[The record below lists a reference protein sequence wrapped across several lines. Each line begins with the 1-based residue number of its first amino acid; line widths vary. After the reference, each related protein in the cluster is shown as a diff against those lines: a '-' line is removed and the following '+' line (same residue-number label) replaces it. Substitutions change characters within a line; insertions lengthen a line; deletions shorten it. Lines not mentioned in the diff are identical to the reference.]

1 LHGYAILP
9 NIFPH
14 NEISEVANVIS
25 QSQLKRSRAGARHI
39 LSVPVVC
46 KVAEDLRLLSIAREV
61 LGQAAIP
68 FRATLFDK
76 SPSSNWLV
84 AWHQD
89 TALPLVKRTEE
100 PGWGPWSI
108 KEGVNYAHAP
118 REALE
123 QVLALRVHLDDSES
137 ANGPLRV
144 IPETHC
150 GGVLS
155 DSEIQKR
162 ASTSQHVECTVAR
175 GGLIAMRPLII
186 HASSKAEND
195 SPRRVLHIEY
205 AARIEISN
213 ELRLATV

>member
-1 LHGYAILP
+1 LTEQSFIRLHGYAILP

-14 NEISEVANVIS
+14 NEISEVADVNS

-39 LSVPVVC
+39 LSVPAVS

-89 TALPLVKRTEE
+89 TALPLVKRIEE

-144 IPETHC
+144 IPDTHC
-150 GGVLS
+150 CHVLS

-162 ASTSQHVECTVAR
+162 ASTSPDVECTS
-175 GGLIAMRPLII
+175 L
-186 HASSKAEND
+186 E
-195 SPRRVLHIEY
+195 
-205 AARIEISN
+205 AA
-213 ELRLATV
+213 